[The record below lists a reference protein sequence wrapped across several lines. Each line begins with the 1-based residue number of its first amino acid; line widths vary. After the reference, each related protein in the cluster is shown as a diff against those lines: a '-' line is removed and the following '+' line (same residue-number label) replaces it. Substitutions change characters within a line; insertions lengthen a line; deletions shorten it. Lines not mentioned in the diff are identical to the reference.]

1 MLYCQ
6 LTINVS
12 DWLLNVSVGACVGV
26 VCGRCGVRS
35 VWCACHVALI
45 LAPQRNFKNML
56 VNVVLWGSCHTI
68 NRQFVMGD
76 VCRSRNAS
84 LSEHRSAYNGVKSVS
99 EPFMSEAGML

>member
-26 VCGRCGVRS
+26 VCLS

-45 LAPQRNFKNML
+45 FEHVRE
-56 VNVVLWGSCHTI
+56 WRI
-68 NRQFVMGD
+68 MG
-76 VCRSRNAS
+76 VRSHYKQAVRYG
-84 LSEHRSAYNGVKSVS
+84 RCVS
-99 EPFMSEAGML
+99 EVHIHVRITCTCTNSSDHYTTPSPPPPPAQTC